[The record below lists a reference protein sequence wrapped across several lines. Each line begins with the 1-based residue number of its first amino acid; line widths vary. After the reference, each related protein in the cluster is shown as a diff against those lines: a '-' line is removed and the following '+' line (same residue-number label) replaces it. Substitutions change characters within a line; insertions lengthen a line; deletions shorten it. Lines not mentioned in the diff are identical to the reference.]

1 MAGEKLKGTAYQR
14 WAVKN
19 KKYLA
24 AKTRRYRSTHPEVS
38 RATSKKSRDKR
49 KDKNRLL
56 HRKWHL
62 KTNYGL
68 TVEQYAEMYAVQ
80 GGVCAVCRRPETIL
94 RRGKVKS
101 LEVDHNHETGQIREL
116 LCGACNPALGLL
128 KEDPLRI
135 RALADYIE
143 RHNAK

>member
-1 MAGEKLKGTAYQR
+1 MNSPERKAILAKRSADYRKL
-14 WAVKN
+14 
-19 KKYLA
+19 
-24 AKTRRYRSTHPEVS
+24 HPERIKS
-38 RATSKKSRDKR
+38 TSKYSTPEYREKKR
-49 KDKNRLL
+49 AKLRLAC
-56 HRKWHL
+56 RKWHL
-62 KTNYGL
+62 KVLYGL
-68 TVEQYAEMYAVQ
+68 TVEQYDAMFLAQ
-80 GGVCAVCRRPETIL
+80 RGLCAVCRRPETSL

-101 LEVDHNHETGQIREL
+101 LDVDHNHETGQVREL